1 MYCFMENKHLLP
13 EKQKGCR
20 RKNRGT
26 KDQLLIDKTVLKD
39 CRKRRKNLAMMW
51 IDYRKAYNF
60 FLNSWIGMLD
70 MPGID
75 DNVRSFLEKSEKK

>member
-1 MYCFMENKHLLP
+1 MENESLLP
-13 EKQKGCR
+13 EERKGCK
-20 RKNRGT
+20 RKSRGM

-39 CRKRRKNLAMMW
+39 CRKRRKNLATLW

-60 FLNSWIGMLD
+60 FLNSLIGMLD

-75 DNVRSFLEKSEKK
+75 DNVISFLEKSEKK